1 MQKPSTASVKHIKR
15 RIEMSL
21 LFIYYPRCGTCRKA
35 LKWLKE
41 NGIDVKKRH
50 IVEAPPTRKELE
62 KWFAASRL
70 PIRKLFNTSGKK
82 YRELGLK
89 DKAKTATENELLD
102 ILATD
107 GMLVKR
113 PILVTETGI
122 VFFGF
127 NETDWKHSLTGV
139 HRK

>member
-1 MQKPSTASVKHIKR
+1 
-15 RIEMSL
+15 MSL
-21 LFIYYPRCGTCRKA
+21 LFIYYPKCGTCRKA

-50 IVEAPPTRKELE
+50 IAETPPTRKELE
-62 KWFAASRL
+62 EWFIASQL

-82 YRELGLK
+82 YREQGLK
-89 DKAKTATENELLD
+89 EKVKTAPETELLD

-113 PILVTETGI
+113 PILVIENRT

-127 NETDWKHSLTGV
+127 NESNWKTALTEN
-139 HRK
+139 